1 MVYYNQRV
9 KAASMTSNGKI
20 QITDIDG
27 SVVICD
33 EWFLDLTWSKFV
45 GEYKDKNGNR
55 LYPDIYIAKK
65 ELVKKFPVKF
75 IRGIKLHVVPIA
87 KLKIKEIK

>member
-1 MVYYNQRV
+1 
-9 KAASMTSNGKI
+9 MTSNGKI

-45 GEYKDKNGNR
+45 GEYKDKNGN
-55 LYPDIYIAKK
+55 
-65 ELVKKFPVKF
+65 
-75 IRGIKLHVVPIA
+75 IRKSSWAIDGYGIGDEVYKQFM
-87 KLKIKEIK
+87 EI